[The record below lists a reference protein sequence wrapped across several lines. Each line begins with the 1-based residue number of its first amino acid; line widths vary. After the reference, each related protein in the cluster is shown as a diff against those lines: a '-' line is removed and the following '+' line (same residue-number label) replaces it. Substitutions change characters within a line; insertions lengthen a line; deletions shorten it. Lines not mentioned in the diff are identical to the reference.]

1 MAVHGSV
8 LIGAA
13 LNLGRVTLK
22 ITFLFKFLLYHLKF
36 SSDFFRDK
44 SSDLSPPCCVLPTS
58 SLLII
63 FTTIFLFFP
72 PRHHHQT
79 FHNLLYG
86 QFFSSVFWKV
96 LVVKILTFRDK
107 FQISSVIRNHYKK
120 ENKIKTSEIFDVYYS
135 FPIFLNERKIFVISS
150 NDPQL
155 FLIKS

>member
-1 MAVHGSV
+1 MSSDYFQSQEVSTFPIWKFTNSEILYCKNFMAVHGSV

-107 FQISSVIRNHYKK
+107 F
-120 ENKIKTSEIFDVYYS
+120 
-135 FPIFLNERKIFVISS
+135 
-150 NDPQL
+150 
-155 FLIKS
+155 